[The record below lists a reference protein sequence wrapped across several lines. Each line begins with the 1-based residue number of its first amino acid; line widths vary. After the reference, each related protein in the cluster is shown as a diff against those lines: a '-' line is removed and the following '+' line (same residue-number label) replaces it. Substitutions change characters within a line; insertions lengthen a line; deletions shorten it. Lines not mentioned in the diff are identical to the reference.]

1 MKTLRLRDIDNNE
14 LYGLSTKTNSMPF
27 PHNRITNWI
36 WEATQL
42 IERAIRQRRCHL
54 CKCNILPGEAHLALR
69 TKTHFTW
76 TFRQNMCVFCL
87 ESIVRSLK
95 RSIKGSILG
104 RKKVRKLE
112 MLLDEL

>member
-1 MKTLRLRDIDNNE
+1 MKTLRLRDIDN
-14 LYGLSTKTNSMPF
+14 YGSPTSISDVTN

-36 WEATQL
+36 WAATQL
-42 IERAIRQRRCHL
+42 IERAIRQRHCHL

-69 TKTHFTW
+69 TKTHYSW
-76 TFRQNMCVFCL
+76 SFRQNMCVFCL

-104 RKKVRKLE
+104 RKRVRKLE